1 MRNRVSLFRSRAVFV
16 APILL
21 ALALCF
27 SACHSR
33 KTTVVASPGY
43 STTQKPS
50 QIAKQA
56 VATVPDA
63 TKRLMSE
70 ADKWL
75 GTPYSYGGHT
85 RGKGADC
92 SGFVTQVF
100 LDALSIK
107 LPRNSSQQQQW
118 CSILGGGR
126 RELIPG
132 DLVFFTTGKKG
143 SGVNH
148 VGLYVGNGK
157 MIHSSTSRGVIVS
170 DLDEKYY
177 ADTYHSAGRVEP
189 YYAMVGNRQPAA
201 PEPTQSATQPEPE
214 KPLIAEVAPELKKA
228 PDPSPALQTT
238 FEEKKQYETSPAV
251 RLKAVKESADTAL
264 TPAEARRLLL
274 NRLRTDSIN

>member
-1 MRNRVSLFRSRAVFV
+1 MCNCVSLFRKRAVLLG
-16 APILL
+16 PLIL
-21 ALALCF
+21 ALAIGLG
-27 SACHSR
+27 ACHSR
-33 KTTVVASPGY
+33 KTAVVATPGY
-43 STTQKPS
+43 STSLKPS

-56 VATVPDA
+56 VSAEPDA

-92 SGFVTQVF
+92 SGFVTQVY

-118 CSILGGGR
+118 CSLLSGGR

-177 ADTYHSAGRVEP
+177 ADAYHSAGRVEP
-189 YYAMVGNRQPAA
+189 YYAMIGSKQPAA
-201 PEPTQSATQPEPE
+201 PAPVEAKPQPEPE
-214 KPLIAEVAPELKKA
+214 KPLIAEAAPKFKKA
-228 PDPSPALQTT
+228 PEPSPAIQTT
-238 FEEKKQYETSPAV
+238 VGEKKVAEAVPTV

-264 TPAEARRLLL
+264 SPTEARRRLLD
-274 NRLRTDSIN
+274 RLRTDSIN